1 MGVGCQSRR
10 FNCLF
15 WRETRQRILGHEIS
29 PYPEVVR
36 GPENESWRRDPERG
50 KDHTVEELV
59 AGEREARTTQLRSW
73 WLERERQGPHSWG
86 VGHRRAERQ
95 AAEVGV
101 EERRGSQHQTP
112 SREARR
118 KIGSSEKSLKMSD
131 PSGIV
136 EFSLVTHASDSPYIY
151 YQECICM

>member
-73 WLERERQGPHSWG
+73 WLESREAVG
-86 VGHRRAERQ
+86 VDPRRGSQHQIPSRR
-95 AAEVGV
+95 EVGV
-101 EERRGSQHQTP
+101 EEWRGSQHQTP

-131 PSGIV
+131 PSSIV

>member
-1 MGVGCQSRR
+1 MGSNIRQLHFLQMYKCSTMGVGCQSRR

-36 GPENESWRRDPERG
+36 GPENESWRRG
-50 KDHTVEELV
+50 Q
-59 AGEREARTTQLRSW
+59 REARTTEW
-73 WLERERQGPHSWG
+73 A

-95 AAEVGV
+95 AAEDGV
-101 EERRGSQHQTP
+101 EERRGSQHETP

-131 PSGIV
+131 PSSIV

>member
-1 MGVGCQSRR
+1 MRVDDAAQ
-10 FNCLF
+10 
-15 WRETRQRILGHEIS
+15 
-29 PYPEVVR
+29 
-36 GPENESWRRDPERG
+36 
-50 KDHTVEELV
+50 
-59 AGEREARTTQLRSW
+59 REARTTEW
-73 WLERERQGPHSWG
+73 A

-101 EERRGSQHQTP
+101 DPRRGSQHQTP

-118 KIGSSEKSLKMSD
+118 QDTEKSLKMSD
-131 PSGIV
+131 PSSIV

>member
-1 MGVGCQSRR
+1 MRVDDAAQ
-10 FNCLF
+10 
-15 WRETRQRILGHEIS
+15 
-29 PYPEVVR
+29 
-36 GPENESWRRDPERG
+36 
-50 KDHTVEELV
+50 
-59 AGEREARTTQLRSW
+59 REARTTELV
-73 WLERERQGPHSWG
+73 

-131 PSGIV
+131 PSSIV

>member
-1 MGVGCQSRR
+1 MGSWSQESREAGSR
-10 FNCLF
+10 
-15 WRETRQRILGHEIS
+15 
-29 PYPEVVR
+29 
-36 GPENESWRRDPERG
+36 SWRGRTEGQPTPD
-50 KDHTVEELV
+50 T
-59 AGEREARTTQLRSW
+59 EREARTTEW
-73 WLERERQGPHSWG
+73 A

-131 PSGIV
+131 PSSIV